1 MKFVKTSALLAL
13 LSVAS
18 INAQTLKSPDGKFE
32 MNFNLKNGI
41 PYYNLKYNGNVV
53 VEDSKLGLRLLKDGD
68 IQFASEIE
76 NKNSNF
82 YFLIVNN
89 QVAGYLKVNEGDA
102 QTERVADNALEVER
116 IYLKQN
122 FQHQGFGLVLIKL
135 AEELARKK
143 NKANMWLGVWE
154 KNYQA
159 QAFYKKDGFKRV
171 SQHTFVVGDDPQT
184 DFILVKELK

>member
-1 MKFVKTSALLAL
+1 MQAYEIKKVTIA
-13 LSVAS
+13 
-18 INAQTLKSPDGKFE
+18 
-32 MNFNLKNGI
+32 
-41 PYYNLKYNGNVV
+41 
-53 VEDSKLGLRLLKDGD
+53 D
-68 IQFASEIE
+68 IQDLQQISRETFSETFGSQNSTENMEKFLNKAYAEEKLRSEIE

-89 QVAGYLKVNEGDA
+89 QVAGYLKVNEVDA
-102 QTERVADNALEVER
+102 QTEQVADNALEVER

-122 FQHQGFGLVLIKL
+122 FQHQGLGLVLIKL

-159 QAFYKKDGFKRV
+159 QTFYKKEW
-171 SQHTFVVGDDPQT
+171 
-184 DFILVKELK
+184 L

>member
-1 MKFVKTSALLAL
+1 M
-13 LSVAS
+13 
-18 INAQTLKSPDGKFE
+18 
-32 MNFNLKNGI
+32 
-41 PYYNLKYNGNVV
+41 
-53 VEDSKLGLRLLKDGD
+53 VEKGSTRMMQAYEIKKVTIAD
-68 IQFASEIE
+68 IQDLQQISRETFSETFGSQNSSENMEKFLNKAYAEEKLRSEIE

-122 FQHQGFGLVLIKL
+122 FQHQGLGLVLIKL

>member
-1 MKFVKTSALLAL
+1 MQAYEIKKVTIA
-13 LSVAS
+13 
-18 INAQTLKSPDGKFE
+18 
-32 MNFNLKNGI
+32 
-41 PYYNLKYNGNVV
+41 
-53 VEDSKLGLRLLKDGD
+53 D
-68 IQFASEIE
+68 IQDLQQISGETFSETFGSQNSTENMEKFLNKAYAEEKLRSEIE

-102 QTERVADNALEVER
+102 QTEQVADNALEVER

-122 FQHQGFGLVLIKL
+122 FQHQGLGLILIKL

-171 SQHTFVVGDDPQT
+171 SQHTFVVRDDPQT

>member
-1 MKFVKTSALLAL
+1 M
-13 LSVAS
+13 
-18 INAQTLKSPDGKFE
+18 
-32 MNFNLKNGI
+32 
-41 PYYNLKYNGNVV
+41 
-53 VEDSKLGLRLLKDGD
+53 VEKGSTRTMQAYEIKKVTIAD
-68 IQFASEIE
+68 IQDLQQISRETFSETFGSQNSTENMEKFLNKAYAEEKLRSEIE

-89 QVAGYLKVNEGDA
+89 QVAGYLNVNEVDA
-102 QTERVADNALEVER
+102 QTEQVADNALEVER

-122 FQHQGFGLVLIKL
+122 FQHQGLGLVLIKL

-159 QAFYKKDGFKRV
+159 QTFYKKDGFKRV

>member
-1 MKFVKTSALLAL
+1 MMQAYEIKKVTIA
-13 LSVAS
+13 
-18 INAQTLKSPDGKFE
+18 
-32 MNFNLKNGI
+32 
-41 PYYNLKYNGNVV
+41 
-53 VEDSKLGLRLLKDGD
+53 D
-68 IQFASEIE
+68 IQDLQQISGETFSETFGSQNSTENMEKFLNKAYAEEKLRSEIE

-102 QTERVADNALEVER
+102 QTEQVADNALEVER

-122 FQHQGFGLVLIKL
+122 FQLQGLGLILIKL

>member
-1 MKFVKTSALLAL
+1 MEKFLNKAYA
-13 LSVAS
+13 
-18 INAQTLKSPDGKFE
+18 E
-32 MNFNLKNGI
+32 
-41 PYYNLKYNGNVV
+41 
-53 VEDSKLGLRLLKDGD
+53 EKLR
-68 IQFASEIE
+68 SEIE

-159 QAFYKKDGFKRV
+159 QAFYKKDGFKRTK
-171 SQHTFVVGDDPQT
+171 SF
-184 DFILVKELK
+184 

>member
-1 MKFVKTSALLAL
+1 MVEKGSTSMMQVYEIKKVTIADIQDLQQI
-13 LSVAS
+13 SRENFS
-18 INAQTLKSPDGKFE
+18 ETFGSQNSTENMGKFLNKAYAE
-32 MNFNLKNGI
+32 
-41 PYYNLKYNGNVV
+41 
-53 VEDSKLGLRLLKDGD
+53 EKLR
-68 IQFASEIE
+68 SEIE

-89 QVAGYLKVNEGDA
+89 QVAGYLKVNEVDA
-102 QTERVADNALEVER
+102 QIEQVADNALEVER

-122 FQHQGFGLVLIKL
+122 FQHQGLGLVLIKL

>member
-1 MKFVKTSALLAL
+1 M
-13 LSVAS
+13 
-18 INAQTLKSPDGKFE
+18 
-32 MNFNLKNGI
+32 
-41 PYYNLKYNGNVV
+41 
-53 VEDSKLGLRLLKDGD
+53 
-68 IQFASEIE
+68 
-76 NKNSNF
+76 
-82 YFLIVNN
+82 
-89 QVAGYLKVNEGDA
+89 
-102 QTERVADNALEVER
+102 ADNALEVER

>member
-1 MKFVKTSALLAL
+1 MMQAYEIKKVTIADIQDLQQISRETFSETFGSQN
-13 LSVAS
+13 STE
-18 INAQTLKSPDGKFE
+18 NMGKFLNKAYAE
-32 MNFNLKNGI
+32 
-41 PYYNLKYNGNVV
+41 
-53 VEDSKLGLRLLKDGD
+53 EKLR
-68 IQFASEIE
+68 SEIE

-89 QVAGYLKVNEGDA
+89 QVAGYLKVNEVDA
-102 QTERVADNALEVER
+102 QTEQVADNALEVER

-122 FQHQGFGLVLIKL
+122 FQHQGLGLVLIKL

-159 QAFYKKDGFKRV
+159 QAFYKKDGFKRGT
-171 SQHTFVVGDDPQT
+171 QYTFLFVDYPQT
-184 DFILVKELK
+184 DFIFVK

>member
-1 MKFVKTSALLAL
+1 MQAYEIKKVTIA
-13 LSVAS
+13 
-18 INAQTLKSPDGKFE
+18 
-32 MNFNLKNGI
+32 
-41 PYYNLKYNGNVV
+41 
-53 VEDSKLGLRLLKDGD
+53 D
-68 IQFASEIE
+68 IQDLQQISRETFSETFGSQNSTENMEKFLNKAYAEEKLRSEIE

-102 QTERVADNALEVER
+102 
-116 IYLKQN
+116 QN

>member
-1 MKFVKTSALLAL
+1 M
-13 LSVAS
+13 
-18 INAQTLKSPDGKFE
+18 
-32 MNFNLKNGI
+32 
-41 PYYNLKYNGNVV
+41 
-53 VEDSKLGLRLLKDGD
+53 VEKGSTRTMQAYEIKKVTIAD
-68 IQFASEIE
+68 IQDLQQISRETFSETFGSQNSTENMEKFLNKAYAEEKLRSEIE

-82 YFLIVNN
+82 YVNN
-89 QVAGYLKVNEGDA
+89 QVAGYLKVNEVDA
-102 QTERVADNALEVER
+102 QTEQVADNALEVER

-122 FQHQGFGLVLIKL
+122 FQHQGLGLVLIKL

-159 QAFYKKDGFKRV
+159 QTFYKKDGFKRV